1 MARERQSGRW
11 YELLVAGRLL
21 RSSRSAHLSI
31 ISAMSVAGIALGVG
45 ALIVVL
51 AVNTGFQVA
60 FQDRIL
66 STYPHL
72 VVMRRGLEMQDHREV
87 AQRLMVVGQTRTATP
102 ATYDDM
108 MLASAIGRAGAAV
121 RGVPAATLSA
131 MPAGVVFEGKLDL
144 QGEAPAHA
152 LSPDGASLK
161 VTAATAGA
169 RHLLLIDRAAAVHDL
184 AILRPQSG
192 MAGLLIFDASGCGSV
207 REGGGPLELYNDYGG
222 EVARKVTRRPERPTC
237 GVIASWETLSG
248 DFELRWPHGESI
260 HKMTVVLSSER
271 TTALV
276 LDGDRAFTI
285 DPPDDDLP
293 ATVAGV
299 AVATVGGQPV
309 QIALADGATATV
321 ADGGAT
327 PWMAQTGQ
335 LPAIALGEGL
345 ASRLQVKIGDEVRA
359 VSPLRGLDRAGGSTT
374 GSAAGRFLVSAI
386 IRTGFYDHDQ
396 RLALVDFS
404 AAQRFLGRGDVARWV
419 ELRVDD
425 PILASA
431 SVGRYRAALEPLP
444 LSGLLADLHAMRSQL
459 HRIQT
464 EEVPGLEIGPGGD
477 SLTQVDNWVSGVRA
491 LRQARTRG
499 GSMYRVIDWE
509 EMNRNIFDAARM
521 QKIAMS
527 LFPFIIVLVAA
538 LNVIGTQAVVV
549 HERARDIA
557 ILRAMGATPRS
568 VGAIFLTQG
577 LAVGLLGTV
586 LGLAM
591 GGLCCLLLSAVGYPL
606 DPHVYLI
613 SELPVQIEASTFLL
627 AGGAATGLSFAAAW
641 ASARRA
647 ADRSPVE
654 GLRRLD

>member
-1 MARERQSGRW
+1 MSGQQGTTRW
-11 YELLVAGRLL
+11 YELLVAARLL
-21 RSSRSAHLSI
+21 RSRRSAHLSI

-60 FQDRIL
+60 FQERIL
-66 STYPHL
+66 STYPHV
-72 VVMRRGLEMQDHREV
+72 VVMRRGLEMQDHREG
-87 AQRLMVVGQTRTATP
+87 ARRLMVVSGTRTATP

-108 MLASAIGRAGAAV
+108 MLASANGRAGAAV
-121 RGVPAATLSA
+121 RGVPSSTQAAMPARVVAKGQLDLHGEAPLTELDADAATLRVVRGTASA
-131 MPAGVVFEGKLDL
+131 R
-144 QGEAPAHA
+144 HA
-152 LSPDGASLK
+152 L
-161 VTAATAGA
+161 V
-169 RHLLLIDRAAAVHDL
+169 IDRADHVHSL
-184 AILRPQSG
+184 ALMPPQSG
-192 MAGLLIFDASGCGSV
+192 MSGLLVFDASGCGETRS
-207 REGGGPLELYNDYGG
+207 GGEALELYNDFGG
-222 EVARKVTRRPERPTC
+222 EVVRRLRRDPQQPAC

-248 DFELRWPHGESI
+248 DFELRWTHGEVPQTLRLTLPSQA
-260 HKMTVVLSSER
+260 

-276 LDGDRAFTI
+276 IDGARTLQVAPVHAST
-285 DPPDDDLP
+285 PPTVAALAVVQTGNAALAITLP
-293 ATVAGV
+293 DGTTATVAG
-299 AVATVGGQPV
+299 ASAS
-309 QIALADGATATV
+309 
-321 ADGGAT
+321 
-327 PWMAQTGQ
+327 PWMTLEGP

-345 ASRLQVKIGDEVRA
+345 AKRLQVDIGDEVRA
-359 VSPLRGLDRAGGSTT
+359 VSPLRGLDGGGGATT
-374 GSAAGRFLVSAI
+374 SGAAGRFRVVAV

-396 RLALVDFS
+396 RLAMVDFT

-425 PILASA
+425 PILAS
-431 SVGRYRAALEPLP
+431 SRSGRYRSALDPVP
-444 LSGLLADLHAMRSQL
+444 LSALLSDVQAMRGQL

-464 EEVPGLEIGPGGD
+464 EVVSGLELGD
-477 SLTQVDNWVSGVRA
+477 GRDALGMVDNWVSGVRA
-491 LRQARTRG
+491 ARQARTRG
-499 GSMYRVIDWE
+499 GSLYRVIDWE

-557 ILRAMGATPRS
+557 IMRAMGATPRS

-577 LAVGLLGTV
+577 LAVGLLGTAV
-586 LGLAM
+586 GLGL

-613 SELPVQIEASTFLL
+613 SELPVQVEASTFIL
-627 AGGAATGLSFAAAW
+627 AGGAATALSFAAAW

-647 ADRSPVE
+647 AERSPVE

>member
-1 MARERQSGRW
+1 MAGQQRTTRW

-21 RSSRSAHLSI
+21 RSRRSSHLSI
-31 ISAMSVAGIALGVG
+31 ISGMSVAGIALGVG

-60 FQDRIL
+60 FQERIL

-72 VVMRRGLEMQDHREV
+72 VVMRRGLEMQDHRQV
-87 AQRLMVVGQTRTATP
+87 ADRLMGVAGTRTATP

-108 MLASAIGRAGAAV
+108 MLASSNGRAGAAV
-121 RGVPAATLSA
+121 RGVPSSTLAA
-131 MPAGVVFEGKLDL
+131 MPAGVVFKGKLDL
-144 QGEAPAHA
+144 NGEAPVARLQA
-152 LSPDGASLK
+152 DGGRLQ
-161 VTAATAGA
+161 VQRGTAGA
-169 RHLLLIDRAAAVHDL
+169 RHALVVDRAHKLHSLAVM
-184 AILRPQSG
+184 APQSG
-192 MAGLLIFDASGCGSV
+192 MAGLLIFDASGCGEPRTGAGDV
-207 REGGGPLELYNDYGG
+207 ELYNDFGG
-222 EVARKVTRRPERPTC
+222 EVVRRLRRDGQRPAC

-248 DFELRWPHGESI
+248 DFELRWTHAGEL
-260 HKMTVVLSSER
+260 HKLPLILSSQQ

-276 LDGDRAFTI
+276 VDGDKIIEVASV
-285 DPPDDDLP
+285 PPALP
-293 ATVAGV
+293 LTMAALSVVRTDSTPLAITMPDGASATVAGRS
-299 AVATVGGQPV
+299 AS
-309 QIALADGATATV
+309 
-321 ADGGAT
+321 
-327 PWMAQTGQ
+327 PWLTLEGP
-335 LPAIALGEGL
+335 LPTIALGEGL

-359 VSPLRGLDRAGGSTT
+359 VSPLRGLDGGGGTITS
-374 GSAAGRFLVSAI
+374 GAAGRFRVVAV

-396 RLALVDFS
+396 RLAIVDFT

-425 PILASA
+425 PILASTR
-431 SVGRYRAALEPLP
+431 SGHYRASLDPVP
-444 LSGLLADLHAMRSQL
+444 LSALLNDVRAMRGQL

-464 EEVPGLEIGPGGD
+464 EPVAGLELGAGKNA
-477 SLTQVDNWVSGVRA
+477 LQMVDNWVSGVRA
-491 LRQARTRG
+491 ARQARTRG
-499 GSMYRVIDWE
+499 GSLYRVIDWE

-557 ILRAMGATPRS
+557 IMRAMGATPRS

-577 LAVGLLGTV
+577 LAVGLLGTFIG
-586 LGLAM
+586 LGV

-613 SELPVQIEASTFLL
+613 SELPVQVEASTFIL
-627 AGGAATGLSFAAAW
+627 AGGAATALSFAAAW

-647 ADRSPVE
+647 AERSPVE